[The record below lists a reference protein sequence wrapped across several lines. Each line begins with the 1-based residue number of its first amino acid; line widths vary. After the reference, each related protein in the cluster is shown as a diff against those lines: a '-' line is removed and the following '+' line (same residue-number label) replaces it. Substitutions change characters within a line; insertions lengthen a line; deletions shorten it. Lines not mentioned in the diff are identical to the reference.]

1 MTTLQF
7 LLLLLAPDPLK
18 SFNID
23 TSWRWVSPQV
33 SPSFGHQVFQHTD
46 GRRNWIVAASLGPG
60 DLGKVYKCNPQDNHC
75 EAVSLGENIRKLKKL
90 RSGIAVAQSPEHIL
104 ACLQHRRRQ
113 RRRVTEELNG
123 LCVLLSAD
131 FQEKAFINLTDII
144 ETKLLSQRSEERG
157 KRDTHSHKIG
167 GVDTNKFGLAAST
180 VCKEKYSTDGSSEF
194 GCKILESNKN
204 NNRNNGNNYYLEDE
218 EEDESYLRTEIALV
232 LDGSGSIDPPDF
244 ERARNFTYSL
254 VKTSY
259 EKCLECVFA
268 LVQYGDIIQTEFD
281 LQEERG
287 SAALEKIKAMT
298 QVRNTTWTASAI
310 QHVLDSI
317 FNPNYGSQLNALKII
332 VVLTDGE
339 IFLDPLDIE
348 TVISLTREAGIT
360 RYAIGVGEA
369 FEKPKALQEL
379 QLIASDPDE
388 SHLFRVTNYS
398 ALAVLLSMLQ
408 EKIIGI
414 EGTEGAILEFDLAQ
428 SGFSVHLLQERYILF
443 GAVGAFD
450 WAGGVLLYDMADK
463 TVVFL
468 NESMGTPGAR
478 NGYLG
483 YSVGAI
489 DTARGTL
496 VVAGA
501 PRHSI
506 KGKVMVFEGDRL
518 KQILH
523 GEQIG
528 SYFGSELCLLDID
541 LDGVTDHL
549 LVGAPFFHMQGEEGK
564 VYLYRL
570 DSQKS
575 CIKISPVRALSTVHL
590 MIFSAADLRT
600 EIALVLD
607 GSGSIDPP
615 DFERARN
622 FTYSLVKT
630 SYEKCLECVFALVQ
644 YGDIIQTEF
653 DLQEER
659 GSAALEKIKA
669 MTQVRNTT
677 WTASAIQHVLDSIFN
692 PNYGSQLNALKIIV
706 VLTDGEIFLDPLDI
720 ETVISLTREAG
731 ITRYAIG
738 VGEAFE
744 KPKALQ
750 ELQLIASDPDESHL
764 FRVTNYSALA
774 VLLSM
779 LQEKIIGIEGTEGA
793 ILEFDLAQSG
803 FSVHLLQERY
813 ILFGAVGA
821 FDWAG
826 GVLLYDMADK
836 TVVFLNESMG
846 TPGARN
852 GYLGYSVGAI
862 DTARGTLVV
871 AGAPRHSIKGKVMVF
886 EGDRLKQILHGE
898 QIGSYFGS
906 ELCLLDIDLDGVTDH
921 LLVGAP
927 FFHMQGEE
935 GKVYLY
941 RLDSQANNF
950 TLQRHLHSQLG
961 SLFSR
966 FGFAMASIGDV
977 DQDGLGDVAIGA
989 PLEDHGSSP
998 NSFGSVYIFNG
1009 GKDGLRDPFSQRIT
1023 AAQTG
1028 PPGLMYFGRSVAGG
1042 LDFTEDSL
1050 PDIIVGSLG
1059 SVTLLRSRP
1068 ILRLKPTMH
1077 FTPGRI
1083 VYFDGVVTAR
1093 LCFNRVSPPGT
1104 AQSGLP
1110 HLLLHYTVD
1119 LDVEMEKK
1127 RVQFEDQTFSS
1138 SSDTSYTGDS
1148 CPELQLHILLQIH
1161 LSLFQL
1167 QYQPCTDDCYS
1178 DITLRLTYELMDPD
1192 GKVLDYPKPMLDM
1205 YQKPEVDFQLPV
1217 MEDCGDKSICTP
1229 RLSLAVEMEKELV
1242 VGSTKELAMKIY
1254 LSNSGDNSHMTS
1266 LVVQYPSNLH
1276 YKNVQEV
1283 MSFFELSQRLTGLL
1297 YPNLGR
1303 LKGLTWYK
1311 ALSHAPS
1318 YFLRCMLY
1326 QKGFLGHSGLTEDS
1340 CSAPPPMSQQI
1351 SSSVIHCDAPQ
1362 PVSVLFSSLRCKV
1375 GHPIFKKSTAN
1386 FSVTWQLD
1394 GKKFPTESANFML
1407 NVTNANK
1414 NSTALREDHSLGVKY
1429 AMNAILTRQLPNVY
1443 ASLDER
1449 SSHSTQ
1455 FTFNITGNQFGAQLE
1470 LRIWVPLNIDN
1481 RQIASIKNVAGVQNT
1496 TVCKTD
1502 LGRTDSK
1509 DSEGVGYQLVSCT
1522 ITSEKEDVVVTA
1534 ELPLANSLQVLENRT
1549 DLLVRGEIV
1558 FDRNLYVGLNA
1569 ENYKTEIK
1577 VILLKEK
1584 VFDFLPF
1591 LIGSSVGGL
1600 ALLLLITTVL
1610 YKCGFFKRKYKNRI
1624 AEQCDS

>member
-1 MTTLQF
+1 M
-7 LLLLLAPDPLK
+7 PLGGI
-18 SFNID
+18 FTHD
-23 TSWRWVSPQV
+23 
-33 SPSFGHQVFQHTD
+33 F
-46 GRRNWIVAASLGPG
+46 
-60 DLGKVYKCNPQDNHC
+60 
-75 EAVSLGENIRKLKKL
+75 EKKL
-90 RSGIAVAQSPEHIL
+90 
-104 ACLQHRRRQ
+104 
-113 RRRVTEELNG
+113 
-123 LCVLLSAD
+123 
-131 FQEKAFINLTDII
+131 
-144 ETKLLSQRSEERG
+144 
-157 KRDTHSHKIG
+157 
-167 GVDTNKFGLAAST
+167 NKFGGATPKRNPGFAPTSLLSRDPRT
-180 VCKEKYSTDGSSEF
+180 CRSEGS
-194 GCKILESNKN
+194 
-204 NNRNNGNNYYLEDE
+204 
-218 EEDESYLRTEIALV
+218 
-232 LDGSGSIDPPDF
+232 
-244 ERARNFTYSL
+244 
-254 VKTSY
+254 
-259 EKCLECVFA
+259 
-268 LVQYGDIIQTEFD
+268 
-281 LQEERG
+281 
-287 SAALEKIKAMT
+287 
-298 QVRNTTWTASAI
+298 
-310 QHVLDSI
+310 
-317 FNPNYGSQLNALKII
+317 NPRDRVS
-332 VVLTDGE
+332 
-339 IFLDPLDIE
+339 
-348 TVISLTREAGIT
+348 
-360 RYAIGVGEA
+360 
-369 FEKPKALQEL
+369 
-379 QLIASDPDE
+379 
-388 SHLFRVTNYS
+388 FRCSVP
-398 ALAVLLSMLQ
+398 APAHLAVR
-408 EKIIGI
+408 KH
-414 EGTEGAILEFDLAQ
+414 
-428 SGFSVHLLQERYILF
+428 V
-443 GAVGAFD
+443 
-450 WAGGVLLYDMADK
+450 K
-463 TVVFL
+463 
-468 NESMGTPGAR
+468 
-478 NGYLG
+478 
-483 YSVGAI
+483 
-489 DTARGTL
+489 
-496 VVAGA
+496 
-501 PRHSI
+501 
-506 KGKVMVFEGDRL
+506 
-518 KQILH
+518 
-523 GEQIG
+523 
-528 SYFGSELCLLDID
+528 
-541 LDGVTDHL
+541 
-549 LVGAPFFHMQGEEGK
+549 
-564 VYLYRL
+564 
-570 DSQKS
+570 KS

-1059 SVTLLRSRP
+1059 SVTFSRP

-1104 AQSGLP
+1104 AQCGLRREGVV
-1110 HLLLHYTVD
+1110 L
-1119 LDVEMEKK
+1119 
-1127 RVQFEDQTFSS
+1127 
-1138 SSDTSYTGDS
+1138 
-1148 CPELQLHILLQIH
+1148 
-1161 LSLFQL
+1161 
-1167 QYQPCTDDCYS
+1167 
-1178 DITLRLTYELMDPD
+1178 
-1192 GKVLDYPKPMLDM
+1192 GKVPGAGWRDLEDRIQPLGLRFPTLARLDCKFICLFSNYNIILDYPKPMLDM
-1205 YQKPEVDFQLPV
+1205 YQKPEMSQDLALFLQ
-1217 MEDCGDKSICTP
+1217 CP
-1229 RLSLAVEMEKELV
+1229 RVLKYYLLFHYRKELV

-1276 YKNVQEV
+1276 YKNVQE
-1283 MSFFELSQRLTGLL
+1283 
-1297 YPNLGR
+1297 
-1303 LKGLTWYK
+1303 
-1311 ALSHAPS
+1311 
-1318 YFLRCMLY
+1318 
-1326 QKGFLGHSGLTEDS
+1326 
-1340 CSAPPPMSQQI
+1340 I

-1375 GHPIFKKSTAN
+1375 GHPIFKKST
-1386 FSVTWQLD
+1386 V
-1394 GKKFPTESANFML
+1394 
-1407 NVTNANK
+1407 
-1414 NSTALREDHSLGVKY
+1414 
-1429 AMNAILTRQLPNVY
+1429 
-1443 ASLDER
+1443 
-1449 SSHSTQ
+1449 SS
-1455 FTFNITGNQFGAQLE
+1455 IC
-1470 LRIWVPLNIDN
+1470 
-1481 RQIASIKNVAGVQNT
+1481 AGVQ
-1496 TVCKTD
+1496 
-1502 LGRTDSK
+1502 L
-1509 DSEGVGYQLVSCT
+1509 
-1522 ITSEKEDVVVTA
+1522 
-1534 ELPLANSLQVLENRT
+1534 LPR
-1549 DLLVRGEIV
+1549 LLPVA
-1558 FDRNLYVGLNA
+1558 FDTRP
-1569 ENYKTEIK
+1569 
-1577 VILLKEK
+1577 
-1584 VFDFLPF
+1584 LPA
-1591 LIGSSVGGL
+1591 IG
-1600 ALLLLITTVL
+1600 
-1610 YKCGFFKRKYKNRI
+1610 
-1624 AEQCDS
+1624 

>member
-1 MTTLQF
+1 MSISTMTTLQF

-46 GRRNWIVAASLGPG
+46 GRQNWIVAASLGPG
-60 DLGKVYKCNPQDNHC
+60 DLGKLYKCNPQDNHC

-123 LCVLLSAD
+123 LCVLLAAD

-157 KRDTHSHKIG
+157 KRDTHSHEIG
-167 GVDTNKFGLAAST
+167 GVDTNQFGLAAST
-180 VCKEKYSTDGSSEF
+180 VCK
-194 GCKILESNKN
+194 
-204 NNRNNGNNYYLEDE
+204 
-218 EEDESYLRTEIALV
+218 
-232 LDGSGSIDPPDF
+232 
-244 ERARNFTYSL
+244 
-254 VKTSY
+254 
-259 EKCLECVFA
+259 
-268 LVQYGDIIQTEFD
+268 
-281 LQEERG
+281 
-287 SAALEKIKAMT
+287 
-298 QVRNTTWTASAI
+298 
-310 QHVLDSI
+310 
-317 FNPNYGSQLNALKII
+317 
-332 VVLTDGE
+332 
-339 IFLDPLDIE
+339 
-348 TVISLTREAGIT
+348 
-360 RYAIGVGEA
+360 
-369 FEKPKALQEL
+369 
-379 QLIASDPDE
+379 
-388 SHLFRVTNYS
+388 
-398 ALAVLLSMLQ
+398 
-408 EKIIGI
+408 
-414 EGTEGAILEFDLAQ
+414 
-428 SGFSVHLLQERYILF
+428 
-443 GAVGAFD
+443 
-450 WAGGVLLYDMADK
+450 
-463 TVVFL
+463 
-468 NESMGTPGAR
+468 
-478 NGYLG
+478 
-483 YSVGAI
+483 
-489 DTARGTL
+489 
-496 VVAGA
+496 
-501 PRHSI
+501 
-506 KGKVMVFEGDRL
+506 
-518 KQILH
+518 
-523 GEQIG
+523 
-528 SYFGSELCLLDID
+528 
-541 LDGVTDHL
+541 
-549 LVGAPFFHMQGEEGK
+549 
-564 VYLYRL
+564 
-570 DSQKS
+570 
-575 CIKISPVRALSTVHL
+575 
-590 MIFSAADLRT
+590 DLRT

-720 ETVISLTREAG
+720 ETVISSTREAG

-803 FSVHLLQERY
+803 FSVHLLHERY

-826 GVLLYDMADK
+826 GVLLYDMADN

-846 TPGARN
+846 TTGAKN

-898 QIGSYFGS
+898 QVGSYFGS

-950 TLQRHLHSQLG
+950 TLQRHLQGQLG

-977 DQDGLGDVAIGA
+977 DQDGFGDVAIGA
-989 PLEDHGSSP
+989 PLKDHGSSP

-1009 GKDGLRDPFSQRIT
+1009 GKEGLRDPFSQRIT

-1042 LDFTEDSL
+1042 LDFTADGL

-1068 ILRLKPTMH
+1068 ILRLEPTMH

-1083 VYFDGVVTAR
+1083 VHFDGVVTAR

-1104 AQSGLP
+1104 VRSGLP
-1110 HLLLHYTVD
+1110 HLLLRYTVD
-1119 LDVEMEKK
+1119 LDVEMGKK
-1127 RVQFEDQTFSS
+1127 RMQFEDQTFSS

-1148 CPELQLHILLQIH
+1148 CPELQLHIL
-1161 LSLFQL
+1161 
-1167 QYQPCTDDCYS
+1167 PCTDDCYS
-1178 DITLRLTYELMDPD
+1178 DITLRLTYELHDPD
-1192 GKVLDYPKPMLDM
+1192 GKVLDHPKPMLDM

-1217 MEDCGDKSICTP
+1217 MEDCGDKSVCTP

-1276 YKNVQEV
+1276 FKNVQE
-1283 MSFFELSQRLTGLL
+1283 
-1297 YPNLGR
+1297 
-1303 LKGLTWYK
+1303 
-1311 ALSHAPS
+1311 
-1318 YFLRCMLY
+1318 
-1326 QKGFLGHSGLTEDS
+1326 
-1340 CSAPPPMSQQI
+1340 I

-1414 NSTALREDHSLGVKY
+1414 NSTALREDRSLGVKY

-1481 RQIASIKNVAGVQNT
+1481 RQIASIKNAAGVQNT

-1522 ITSEKEDVVVTA
+1522 ITSEKEDVVVMA

-1600 ALLLLITTVL
+1600 ALLLLITAVL
-1610 YKCGFFKRKYKNRI
+1610 YKCGFFKRKYKDRI